1 MGLIN
6 FFEKTAGQSVL
17 YFGQTL
23 LFGMMVYILVAEF
36 IRTRDKGL
44 VFKLMAACSITVI
57 SGGTALIHALEY
69 FYDLKVTQEFFPL
82 IFNTLFALNV
92 IFLAKAFI
100 AGFVANQDM
109 FRKLTNLGI
118 ILAILIYVLMQ
129 FYWLQ
134 VFTPGMTFGKSMLQ
148 LLFSVFFIS
157 MLAFSIYCLAR
168 FRKIYKIRLIVGF
181 SSIAVVQLINMFGV
195 FVDNMPP
202 ALTII
207 RGSIPML
214 VPLMFTSVV
223 FKELISRVSMLG
235 EQIKITFE
243 RQKELV
249 LELIKIGSELSVM
262 SDNLDQFKDKLF

>member
-118 ILAILIYVLMQ
+118 ILAILIYALMQ
-129 FYWLQ
+129 FYWLR
-134 VFTPGMTFGKSMLQ
+134 VFTHGMTFGKSMLQ

-157 MLAFSIYCLAR
+157 MLAF
-168 FRKIYKIRLIVGF
+168 
-181 SSIAVVQLINMFGV
+181 
-195 FVDNMPP
+195 
-202 ALTII
+202 
-207 RGSIPML
+207 
-214 VPLMFTSVV
+214 
-223 FKELISRVSMLG
+223 
-235 EQIKITFE
+235 
-243 RQKELV
+243 
-249 LELIKIGSELSVM
+249 
-262 SDNLDQFKDKLF
+262 